1 MTTNPALKILVTGGG
16 TGGHIFPALA
26 IADCI
31 KAKHPDTVFLFVG
44 AEGRMEMERVPQAG
58 YPIVGL
64 PVAGFQRGFTL
75 QSLQKNISFPIKLL
89 RSARK
94 ARSIVKEFQ
103 PDVVI
108 GTGGYASGPVMRAA
122 QQLGIPTLI
131 QEQNSFPGVTNRLL
145 AKKSNRICVAYEGLD
160 QWFPADKIVYTGN
173 PVRQDIVDPGTKRA
187 DAIAWFKLD
196 PNRKTIYLTG
206 GSLGSRTMNEAVEA
220 ATELLSAPDAPNL
233 IWQCGRY
240 YHEMVK
246 ELPVAHLPNVHL
258 LPFVDRVD
266 LAYAAADLVVARAG
280 ALTISEL
287 CVVGVPSILVPSP
300 NVAEDHQTKNALALT
315 QLSAARLVRDA
326 DAPEKLMQEA
336 LIVLNNDALSF
347 SLSEN
352 IRPLGKPNAAR
363 NIADEALRLIT
374 RNL

>member
-1 MTTNPALKILVTGGG
+1 
-16 TGGHIFPALA
+16 
-26 IADCI
+26 
-31 KAKHPDTVFLFVG
+31 
-44 AEGRMEMERVPQAG
+44 
-58 YPIVGL
+58 
-64 PVAGFQRGFTL
+64 
-75 QSLQKNISFPIKLL
+75 
-89 RSARK
+89 
-94 ARSIVKEFQ
+94 
-103 PDVVI
+103 
-108 GTGGYASGPVMRAA
+108 
-122 QQLGIPTLI
+122 
-131 QEQNSFPGVTNRLL
+131 
-145 AKKSNRICVAYEGLD
+145 
-160 QWFPADKIVYTGN
+160 
-173 PVRQDIVDPGTKRA
+173 
-187 DAIAWFKLD
+187 
-196 PNRKTIYLTG
+196 
-206 GSLGSRTMNEAVEA
+206 
-220 ATELLSAPDAPNL
+220 
-233 IWQCGRY
+233 
-240 YHEMVK
+240 MVK